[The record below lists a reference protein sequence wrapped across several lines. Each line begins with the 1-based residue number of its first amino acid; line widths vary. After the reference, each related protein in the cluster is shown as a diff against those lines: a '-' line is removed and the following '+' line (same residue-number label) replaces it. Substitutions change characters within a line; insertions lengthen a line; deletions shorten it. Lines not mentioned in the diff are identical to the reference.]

1 MPRDPNIPDAFDVY
15 TLVLLRRPADAP
27 EMPEHELDALQ
38 SRHLAYRAKLRSDGV
53 LVANGPLGEQSDPS
67 LRGLSILSCDLDEAR
82 RLSDLDPSVQAGRLT
97 YDVFEW
103 WVAAGTLAFP
113 GTGHPSASAARCRT
127 TDAADDDWIERPH
140 RWAVYTDVTICRSTR
155 PPNSAS
161 AIRSISSRMSSR

>member
-15 TLVLLRRPADAP
+15 TVVLLRRPADAP
-27 EMPEHELDALQ
+27 DMPEDELDALQ

-53 LVANGPLGEQSDPS
+53 LVANGPLREQSDPS

-82 RLSDLDPSVQAGRLT
+82 RLSDLDPSVQAGRLA

-113 GTGHPSASAARCRT
+113 GATLPVGDRRAMP
-127 TDAADDDWIERPH
+127 DD
-140 RWAVYTDVTICRSTR
+140 
-155 PPNSAS
+155 
-161 AIRSISSRMSSR
+161 

>member
-15 TLVLLRRPADAP
+15 TVVLLRRPTDAP
-27 EMPEHELDALQ
+27 LMSEHELDALQ

-53 LVANGPLGEQSDPS
+53 LVANGPLREQSDES
-67 LRGLSILSCDLDEAR
+67 LRGLSIMSCDLDEAR

-113 GTGHPSASAARCRT
+113 SAAHGVGERRVMP
-127 TDAADDDWIERPH
+127 DD
-140 RWAVYTDVTICRSTR
+140 
-155 PPNSAS
+155 
-161 AIRSISSRMSSR
+161 